1 MTRKAL
7 KDFTFSDGTFIPQG
21 SFVSAAEA
29 PTHFDEANY
38 ECADVFNPWRFVD
51 EEDMESMKNQM
62 VTTSTEY
69 VTFGHG
75 RFAWWVICFTKGH
88 NLTPTDKTPRPLAL
102 EGSSPLTS

>member
-7 KDFTFSDGTFIPQG
+7 KDFTFSDGTFIPKG
-21 SFVSAAEA
+21 CFVSAAEA

-38 ECADVFNPWRFVD
+38 EYPDEFNPWRFVD
-51 EEDMESMKNQM
+51 EEDVEGVKNQM

-75 RFAWWVICFTKGH
+75 RFAWWAFCFF
-88 NLTPTDKTPRPLAL
+88 PLIGGFEFL
-102 EGSSPLTS
+102 NDNP